1 MLQQFDTYFR
11 PGQSWSSGMV
21 KGFDLWTVQLL
32 LQVSRYASENEHVVI
47 YFEKH
52 NEMFNTFLW
61 ER

>member
-11 PGQSWSSGMV
+11 PGQTWSSGMV

-32 LQVSRYASENEHVVI
+32 LPVSRYASE
-47 YFEKH
+47 KH
-52 NEMFNTFLW
+52 KEMFNMFLL